1 MLALL
6 FIVALT
12 NDHVGASKTVNVV
25 AHHLQQQLAV
35 YAHSH
40 VYSDEIWVHDTLW
53 GGGGGG
59 ALEIAVGNVYICV
72 LHLESLRLRLSVLSP

>member
-12 NDHVGASKTVNVV
+12 NGLVGASKTVNVV

-35 YAHSH
+35 YARSH

-53 GGGGGG
+53 GGG
-59 ALEIAVGNVYICV
+59 AWEIAVGNVYICV